1 MTKSLDFHKPTKQ
14 AQLISPVAL
23 AYIGDAVYEL
33 LIRQYLISLPNH
45 KPHHM
50 HKTATSFVSAKAQ
63 FAWLTKWM
71 PHLNEEELDIVKR
84 GRNAKS
90 GTPPKN
96 ANVTDYRHATA
107 FECLVGYL
115 YISGQIERLQELFE
129 IGLSET
135 DIIGEVEKG

>member
-1 MTKSLDFHKPTKQ
+1 MTKALDFHKPSKQ
-14 AQLISPVAL
+14 AQLMSPVAL

-33 LIRQYLISLPNH
+33 LIRQYLVSLPNH
-45 KPHHM
+45 KPNHM
-50 HKTATSFVSAKAQ
+50 HKSATSYVSAKAQ
-63 FAWLTKWM
+63 YAWLNKWL
-71 PHLNEEELDIVKR
+71 PYLSEEELDIVKR

-115 YISGQIERLQELFE
+115 YISEQIERLQELFE
-129 IGLSET
+129 IGLR
-135 DIIGEVEKG
+135 DIGDIEEAKKG